1 MRLFMDTARMGPACP
16 SASQALC
23 EFARLAAEDPSLY
36 SLAFLRHGADVWP
49 ESVRVSYPELARWQ
63 GVSNLR
69 RMFAESFLVADP
81 QQVFLANRTAQ
92 LVRLAAR
99 VMFRQ
104 CRHVLTTDM
113 NWPAWQAIVEDEAIR
128 QGRRTTQIP
137 LGHAVIEECWSAN
150 DVANHLANAFRQHA
164 CDGLFLPAVSN
175 LGVAI
180 PVTQLVATLR
190 ANHEVRFVLADAA
203 QAFCQV
209 PNPSLADAA
218 DVTIVGCHKWLGA
231 HLPMGVAVAGNPVIA
246 EQLRC
251 VMANRESSGRLHDP
265 LLSLTEQL
273 LSDHVNRYSETVNVT
288 PMLTANA
295 ALSANQAAPARLN
308 SAYQERLLNLDFVL
322 DCFSGSSWTP
332 RRLHSSMRSAILL
345 ANGPSTSDG
354 HSDPDERQAR
364 FRGDGVALTAYR
376 NGSIR
381 LSMPSTQMSDEHRA
395 CLTEALNHVS
405 DWKSPT
411 HFVLA

>member
-23 EFARLAAEDPSLY
+23 EFARLAADDPSLY
-36 SLAFLRHGADVWP
+36 SLAFLRHGAEVWP
-49 ESVRVSYPELARWQ
+49 ESVRVSYSELARWQ

-69 RMFAESFLVADP
+69 RMFAESLVVADP
-81 QQVFLANRTAQ
+81 QQVFLASRTAQ
-92 LVRLAAR
+92 LVRLAAC

-113 NWPAWQAIVEDEAIR
+113 NWPAWQAIVEDEATR

-137 LGHAVIEECWSAN
+137 LGHAVIEEGWSAN
-150 DVANHLANAFRQHA
+150 DVVHHLASAFRQHA
-164 CDGLFLPAVSN
+164 CDGLFLPVVSN

-180 PVTQLVATLR
+180 PVAELVVTLR

-203 QAFCQV
+203 QAFCQIPHSV
-209 PNPSLADAA
+209 LADAA
-218 DVTIVGCHKWLGA
+218 DMTIVGCHKWLGA

-251 VMANRESSGRLHDP
+251 VMASRESPGRLHDP

-273 LSDHVNRYSETVNVT
+273 LSDHVNRYSETVNVI
-288 PMLTANA
+288 PMLTASA
-295 ALSANQAAPARLN
+295 ALSANQATPARLS
-308 SAYQERLLNLDFVL
+308 SAYQERLRNLDFVL

-332 RRLHSSMRSAILL
+332 KRLHPSMSSAILL
-345 ANGPSTSDG
+345 ANGPAASDE
-354 HSDPDERQAR
+354 HSEPDERQAR
-364 FRGDGVALTAYR
+364 FRENGVALTAYR

-381 LSMPSTQMSDEHRA
+381 LSMPSTPMSDEHRA
-395 CLTEALNHVS
+395 CLSRALNHVS
-405 DWKSPT
+405 DWKPPK